1 MFAKQTNTKE
11 TIKCF
16 LIQLFSL
23 ADFIAFATRAQLCYL
38 TVFISFFI
46 ILPFKYVDFIFF
58 FLLSFCLLID
68 YLSVYFPYSLPIS
81 PEWVWLRNQ
90 PVSNKSH
97 SRLQLIWRRHHF
109 PTYNFFPYLFFVF
122 LSDPITS

>member
-1 MFAKQTNTKE
+1 LFAKQTNTKE

-46 ILPFKYVDFIFF
+46 ILPFKYVDFILF

-68 YLSVYFPYSLPIS
+68 YLSVYFPSSLPIS
-81 PEWVWLRNQ
+81 PE
-90 PVSNKSH
+90 
-97 SRLQLIWRRHHF
+97 
-109 PTYNFFPYLFFVF
+109 
-122 LSDPITS
+122 